1 MAWRQHSKEKQ
12 NKNMEI
18 VWTGALAVV
27 CVKVI
32 TEAPKNKTTE
42 PCWAKLVMKDI
53 LVYHQE

>member
-1 MAWRQHSKEKQ
+1 M
-12 NKNMEI
+12 
-18 VWTGALAVV
+18 GALAVV